1 MTKDS
6 DTPSLHERIQQL
18 EAELNH
24 LLEAQPQTQPGSELR
39 QPASS
44 VQATRLQYAME
55 ASRDGLWDWDLQT
68 GVVYCSHN
76 YLRLIG
82 YGDRESS
89 FPLKTFLARFF
100 LPEDARKAHELVN
113 AALDAGEDSF
123 SFELRLRH
131 KDGHVVWT
139 YCRARFFEPDARG
152 RAQRCVGLSADI
164 TDFVRAQEQLLAAKS
179 QADLANKTKSE
190 FLARMSHEIRTPLNA
205 IVGLGH
211 LLQDT
216 ELTCKQR
223 GYLDS
228 INAASD
234 SLLHIVNQLL
244 DFSKLETGKI
254 ILEHAHFDLELVL
267 ERVSRLFEVS
277 AFQRDVEII
286 YDMARDLPRFFRG
299 DAQRLTQILSHL
311 ISNALEHS
319 GSKRVLVKVEVAH
332 SDQAAVRMKFTVKD
346 FGTGLCPD
354 ELKRLRHLLTCK
366 SEQTADAPAGF
377 GLSICQHLV
386 ALMNGDIH
394 IDSELGQGSSVR
406 FTVEFEHS
414 HIGSRVFQDEP
425 HRFESL
431 RALIVDDNLLAR
443 DILCNTV
450 EGMRMIA
457 STAQGADEALAM
469 LRQAAAEGKHYDL
482 VLMDY
487 KMPRVNGLEA
497 AAQIKAD
504 QSITRTPYL
513 FLISSYH
520 RDEIFDRHPRADVI
534 DAFLSKPISESRLF
548 DALAQVLNEKTKYT
562 VPALDSDKNTALVG
576 VRVLLVEDNKVNQLV
591 ASGMLGRFGAL
602 VTLAEHGRQA
612 IDLLRADPDGF
623 DVILMDLEMP
633 ELDGFAATREIR
645 NGNCRANIPILALT
659 AQAMRDDRTR
669 CMEAGMNGYLSKPIR
684 PTLLYR
690 EIARCLDASAICD
703 DED

>member
-6 DTPSLHERIQQL
+6 GTPPLHQRIQQL
-18 EAELNH
+18 ETELTH
-24 LLEAQPQTQPGSELR
+24 LKAQLQARSDAAAQRQALSTQD
-39 QPASS
+39 
-44 VQATRLQYAME
+44 TRFQYAME
-55 ASRDGLWDWDLQT
+55 ASRDGLWDWDLNT
-68 GVVYCSHN
+68 DEVYCSHS
-76 YLRLIG
+76 YLRMIG
-82 YGDRESS
+82 YEEEQP
-89 FPLKTFLARFF
+89 PLSLQACLERFV
-100 LPEDARKAHELVN
+100 LPEDAQKAREHVR
-113 AALDAGEDSF
+113 AALDAGEESF
-123 SFELRLRH
+123 SFELPMRH

-139 YCRARFFEPDARG
+139 YCWAKFFEPDAQG
-152 RAQRCVGLSADI
+152 RPQRCVGLSADI

-211 LLQDT
+211 LLQGT
-216 ELTCKQR
+216 ELTCTQR

-228 INAASD
+228 MNAASD

-254 ILEHAHFDLELVL
+254 MLEHAHFDLELVL

-311 ISNALEHS
+311 INNALEHS
-319 GSKRVLVKVEVAH
+319 GGKRVLVKVELAH
-332 SDQAAVRMKFTVKD
+332 SNQTAVRMKFTVKD
-346 FGTGLCPD
+346 FGVGMRPD
-354 ELKRLRHLLTCK
+354 ELQNLRRLLSRK
-366 SEQTADAPAGF
+366 SDQAVAATAGF

-386 ALMNGDIH
+386 TLMNGDMH

-406 FTVEFEHS
+406 FNVEFEHS
-414 HIGSRVFQDEP
+414 HIGARVLQDEP
-425 HRFESL
+425 HRFENL

-443 DILCNTV
+443 DILSSTV
-450 EGMRMIA
+450 EGMRMA
-457 STAQGADEALAM
+457 ADTAQGADEALAM

-487 KMPRVNGLEA
+487 KMPRINGLEA
-497 AAQIKAD
+497 AAEIKSD
-504 QSITRTPYL
+504 QSVTRMPYV

-520 RDEIFDRHPRADVI
+520 RDEIFDRHPSADVV

-548 DALAQVLNEKTKYT
+548 DALVQVFSEQTEQAA
-562 VPALDSDKNTALVG
+562 PGLDRDKNTALVG

-591 ASGMLGRFGAL
+591 ASGLLARLGAL
-602 VTLAEHGRQA
+602 VTLAEHGRHA
-612 IDLLRADPDGF
+612 IELLQADPDRF
-623 DVILMDLEMP
+623 DVVLMDLEMP

-645 NGNCRANIPILALT
+645 AGNCRANIPILALT
-659 AQAMRDDRTR
+659 AQAMRDDRAR
-669 CMEAGMNGYLSKPIR
+669 CMEAGMNGYLSKPIK
-684 PTLLYR
+684 PDLLYR
-690 EIARCLDASAICD
+690 EIARCLDASAIID
-703 DED
+703 DDN

>member
-18 EAELNH
+18 ETELNQ
-24 LLEAQPQTQPGSELR
+24 LLEAQPQTHPGVTSPK
-39 QPASS
+39 PASS

-55 ASRDGLWDWDLQT
+55 ASRDGLWDWDLKT
-68 GVVYCSHN
+68 DEVYCNHN
-76 YLRLIG
+76 YLRMIG
-82 YGDRESS
+82 YDDWEST
-89 FPLKTFLARFF
+89 FPLKTFMERFV
-100 LPEDARKAHELVN
+100 LPEDAQKAHELVN
-113 AALDAGEDSF
+113 EALDAGEESF
-123 SFELRLRH
+123 SVELRLRH
-131 KDGHVVWT
+131 HDGHEVWT
-139 YCRARFFEPDARG
+139 YCRAKFFEPDAQG

-164 TDFVRAQEQLLAAKS
+164 NDFVRAQEQLLAAKS

-319 GSKRVLVKVEVAH
+319 GGKRVLVKVEVAH
-332 SDQAAVRMKFTVKD
+332 SDQTAVRMKFTVKD
-346 FGTGLCPD
+346 FGTGLSPD
-354 ELKRLRHLLTCK
+354 ELKRLRRLLTSK
-366 SEQTADAPAGF
+366 SEQTSVAPAGF

-414 HIGSRVFQDEP
+414 HIGARVLQDEP
-425 HRFESL
+425 DRFESL

-443 DILCNTV
+443 DILSNTV
-450 EGMRMIA
+450 EGMRMVA
-457 STAQGADEALAM
+457 CTAQGADEALAM

-487 KMPRVNGLEA
+487 KMPRINGLEA

-504 QSITRTPYL
+504 PSITRTPYL

-520 RDEIFDRHPRADVI
+520 RDEIFDRHPKADVI

-548 DALAQVLNEKTKYT
+548 DALAQVLNGKTKFT
-562 VPALDSDKNTALVG
+562 VPQLNRDKNTALVG

-612 IDLLRADPDGF
+612 IDLLHADPDGF

-645 NGNCRANIPILALT
+645 TGNCRANIPILALT

-684 PTLLYR
+684 PNLLYR

-703 DED
+703 DES